1 MNKQNTPPSPNYEVT
16 NYDTLNKFLM
26 GTLAMIRRKEIN
38 IEEADSISK
47 VSDKIIKN
55 NLTKIMDSNRR
66 GDKNEIAFF
75 TPMDK
80 QVLIG

>member
-1 MNKQNTPPSPNYEVT
+1 MIEPKPTYEVT
-16 NYDTLNKFLM
+16 NYESLNKLLM
-26 GTLAMIRRKEIN
+26 GTLAGIRRKEIAV
-38 IEEADSISK
+38 EEATAISQ

-66 GDKNEIAFF
+66 GDKTEIEFF
-75 TPMDK
+75 SPSDK